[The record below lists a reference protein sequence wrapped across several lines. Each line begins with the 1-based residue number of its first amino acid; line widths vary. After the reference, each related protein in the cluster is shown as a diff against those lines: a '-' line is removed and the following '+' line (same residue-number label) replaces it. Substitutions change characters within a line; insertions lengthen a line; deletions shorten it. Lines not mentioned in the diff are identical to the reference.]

1 MMATKEVAN
10 ITLKDLD
17 RLRALAKYSA
27 GVVVEGRSNG
37 YSIAFTYSPGAGWYT
52 VEIQDG
58 NETRRIEP
66 DKDLD
71 GMGMG
76 PCAEGCGRPGR
87 VKHSGGDRVV
97 CMACFVAINTEKRRV
112 KNGTD

>member
-1 MMATKEVAN
+1 MVTKEVAT

-17 RLRALAKYSA
+17 RMRALAKYCA
-27 GVVVEGRSNG
+27 GVVVEGRSAG
-37 YSIAFTYSPGAGWYT
+37 YSIAFTYSPGAGWYV

-76 PCAEGCGRPGR
+76 PCNEGCGRPGR
-87 VKHSGGDRVV
+87 VKYSGDDRVV
-97 CMACFVAINTEKRRV
+97 CMECFVAINAEKRRE
-112 KNGTD
+112 KHGTD

>member
-1 MMATKEVAN
+1 MATKEVAN

-17 RLRALAKYSA
+17 RMRALAKYCT
-27 GVVVEGRSNG
+27 GVVVEGRSAG
-37 YSIAFTYSPGAGWYT
+37 YSIAFTYSPGAGWYV

-71 GMGMG
+71 GTGMG

-87 VKHSGGDRVV
+87 VKYSGNDRVV
-97 CMACFVAINTEKRRV
+97 CMECFVAINAEKWRV
-112 KNGTD
+112 KHGTD